1 MLEYFQRW
9 ALRWLFQ
16 KDSIVLIS
24 PGPIRTFWL
33 LLVPFLAAAVGCGQ
47 GSMQSLEK
55 RNKQTKDYKNRK
67 ILVPTKPPKPPNPNL
82 KRRAPMNST
91 SENSSRLPNATPIRN
106 DVNSDLERSFQASRG
121 TALMTGKPEEVA
133 IRKITAA
140 VQASLEVAPTLVV
153 WIFDRTPSASRLVT
167 DGVAATKTMYDNQ
180 EIRHATLA
188 KEQNLLSAVVTFDVE
203 VEFLIDT
210 PVGDWQQVRS
220 ALDKVQLVEGGKEMP
235 FSAVKQA
242 LDKYLPLRTQE
253 RREIVIVLFT
263 DEAGNDADQVDGI
276 VDIVK
281 KNSIPVY
288 VVGTPAPWGQTN
300 PFIAAG
306 EKSKGEN
313 DDTFPTHGPESVQS
327 ERVDVQM
334 WSAGSFMS
342 REDFTMIDSG
352 FGPYALERLCRTS
365 GGEYFVTRPA
375 AGAVYQYRSTT
386 IGHKFWPTGSEMRF
400 DPKVV
405 GKYAPNYV
413 SLKDY
418 PSLVSANKAWQALVD
433 AAKMPPIK
441 IDSFPEQTFEKRNEA
456 QFTRQLNTA
465 QQFAARH
472 SPPVDQ
478 LYNVLSAG
486 EGDRDKLSPRLQ
498 AEFDL
503 AIGRT
508 LAAKVRLDGYNSML
522 AALKRGK
529 NFTNEGSRRWHI
541 EQSTAIETG
550 SQMQK
555 MGEKAITVLQRV
567 QKDHPGTPWAK
578 LAEQE
583 LKVHLGW
590 EWRES

>member
-1 MLEYFQRW
+1 MLT
-9 ALRWLFQ
+9 
-16 KDSIVLIS
+16 SSVLS
-24 PGPIRTFWL
+24 YRAWCWL
-33 LLVPFLAAAVGCGQ
+33 LITALVAAAGCKDA
-47 GSMQSLEK
+47 SMQQLEG
-55 RNKQTKDYKNRK
+55 RQKQMKDYKNRK

-82 KRRAPMNST
+82 KRRAPV
-91 SENSSRLPNATPIRN
+91 SSGSQNLPRLPNSVPIRN
-106 DVNSDLERSFQASRG
+106 DVASDLERSFQASRG

-153 WIFDRTPSASRLVT
+153 WVFDRTPSASRLVT
-167 DGVAATKTMYDNQ
+167 DGVAAARTMYDNA
-180 EIRHATLA
+180 EIRQATLA
-188 KEQNLLSAVVTFDVE
+188 KEQNLLTAVVTFDKE
-203 VEFLIDT
+203 VEFLIDA
-210 PVGDWQQVRS
+210 PVGDWQQVRT
-220 ALDKVQLVEGGKEMP
+220 ALDKVKMVEGGKELP
-235 FSAVKQA
+235 FMAVKQA
-242 LDKYLPLRTQE
+242 LDKYLPLRTQD

-263 DEAGNDADQVDGI
+263 DEAGNDADQVDG
-276 VDIVK
+276 VVEIVK

-288 VVGTPAPWGQTN
+288 VVGSPAPWGQTN

-306 EKSKGEN
+306 EKSKGED
-313 DDTFPTHGPESVQS
+313 DDTFPTHGPESLQP

-334 WSAGSFMS
+334 WSAGSFMA

-365 GGEYFVTRPA
+365 GGEFFVVRPA
-375 AGAVYQYRSTT
+375 AGSVYQYRSTT
-386 IGHKFWPTGSEMRF
+386 VGHKFWPTGSEMRF

-413 SLKDY
+413 SRKDY
-418 PSLVSANKAWQALVD
+418 DSLLAANKAWQGLVD
-433 AAKMPPIK
+433 AAKLPPIK

-478 LYNVLSAG
+478 LYNALSVG
-486 EGDRDKLSPRLQ
+486 ESDREKLTSPRLQ
-498 AEFDL
+498 AEYDL

-508 LAAKVRLDGYNSML
+508 LAAKVRLDGYNAML

-529 NFTNEGSRRWHI
+529 NFTNESSRRWHI

-550 SQMQK
+550 SQLQK
-555 MGEKAITVLQRV
+555 MGEKAIMYLQRV